1 MQGGQGW
8 VIWGLVGCNRL
19 NLFQDQLGGCARHP
33 GERAKGMDLVFVL
46 RIIGDWQL
54 LMFRHMGSIL
64 QFAQSLS
71 KSGSP
76 EWGCGL
82 LVALWWS
89 CPWFFPRHRKGPV
102 ALLNAGAPCGSLS
115 MPSLCTLFQ
124 LLMPGLCPCR
134 GAVPAG
140 SCWRRC
146 VGRAQ
151 VGGEVLGRSPCSLV
165 PCLGVKG
172 VRGRSAQALLRPVQ
186 GPFKGRFWRELCLGR
201 ERPIFSPLEVPAE
214 TQPL

>member
-1 MQGGQGW
+1 
-8 VIWGLVGCNRL
+8 
-19 NLFQDQLGGCARHP
+19 
-33 GERAKGMDLVFVL
+33 MDLVFVL
-46 RIIGDWQL
+46 RIIGDQQL

-71 KSGSP
+71 KSESP

-172 VRGRSAQALLRPVQ
+172 VRGRSAQALLRPVRAPSKAGFGESFAWAVK
-186 GPFKGRFWRELCLGR
+186 GPFSL
-201 ERPIFSPLEVPAE
+201 P
-214 TQPL
+214 